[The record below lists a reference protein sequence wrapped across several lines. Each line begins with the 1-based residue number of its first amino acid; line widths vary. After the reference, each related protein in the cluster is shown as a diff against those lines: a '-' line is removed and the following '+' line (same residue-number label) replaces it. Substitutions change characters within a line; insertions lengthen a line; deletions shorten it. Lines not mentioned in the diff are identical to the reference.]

1 MATYRQVVVAGIA
14 SLLFPAGAYAQQ
26 ELLATYKGEYK
37 FELQRHGTMTEEVI
51 LAITSIENGNV
62 TGTLKAAGQDCA
74 GDYTVSGKLTK
85 GKFTLK
91 RSAGA
96 ITGCG
101 NDALLLNSANDKLVG
116 SVGKYHIELSK
127 QK

>member
-1 MATYRQVVVAGIA
+1 VATHRQVVVAGIA

-26 ELLATYKGEYK
+26 ELLGTYKGEYK
-37 FELQRHGTMTEEVI
+37 FELQRHGTMSEEVV
-51 LAITSIENGNV
+51 LVITGIENGNV
-62 TGTLKAAGQDCA
+62 TGTFKAVGQDCA
-74 GDYTVSGKLTK
+74 GDYTVAGKVAK
-85 GKFTLK
+85 GRFTLK

-101 NDALLLNSANDKLVG
+101 NDALLLNSVNGKLVG

-127 QK
+127 